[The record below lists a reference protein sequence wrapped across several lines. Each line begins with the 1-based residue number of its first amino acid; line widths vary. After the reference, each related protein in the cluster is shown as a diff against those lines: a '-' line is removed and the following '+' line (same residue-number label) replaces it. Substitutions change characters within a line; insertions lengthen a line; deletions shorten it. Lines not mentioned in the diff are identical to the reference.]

1 MAGTPIDSLELQIQS
16 NAKGAAAGLDNMVSK
31 LQNLASAVASVDTHR
46 MSGIATAERNIAD
59 ASVGFKGGRSNE
71 IRSLASA
78 LNSFDKVNTGAVY
91 SSANA
96 IEKLAGSMAQISS
109 VNFNAQ
115 GIINAAMALNK
126 LGGVK
131 AISGTSNLQSVKN
144 DLISFAQGLNSVG
157 TVNFDVTNLVS
168 VISSVS
174 KLGGKSAISAT
185 ENLPKISKNLLT
197 FIVSLNQLQSLKFDT
212 TGMTSLVASISKL
225 GGKSS
230 TTAITTIPL
239 LTKSLMTM
247 MNTLSKAP
255 TVSNNLIQMTNALAN
270 LASQGNKVGIA
281 SNKISSGFNL
291 MNRSVKSSTGHWRGL
306 ASAIGKFYAT
316 YFLVI
321 RAIRILGKA
330 VNYSSELTEVQN
342 VVDVTFGKMSGK
354 VEEFSKNSIKQLG
367 MSELSVKQY
376 ASRFQ
381 AMGSAMGIGS
391 NQVGNANAFLNNKTN
406 GYVGLSDSMADV
418 SLNLTKLTADM
429 ASFYDVSQKD
439 VAEDLQAIFT
449 GQTRPLREYGI
460 DLTQATLKEW
470 ALKNGLDAD
479 ISSMSQAEKTMLR
492 YQYVLANTTAAQGDF
507 ARTSDTWANQI
518 RILKQ
523 QFQQL
528 GLVIGKGVI
537 AAFKPFIRGLNSV
550 LGKVI
555 SFSETVLNALGQ
567 IFGWKFEISAGGITD
582 DIDDASS
589 GMDDL
594 SDGAG
599 NTASGIK
606 DATDAAKKFK
616 SVVLGIDELN
626 LNEPDNDTGSGSGGS
641 GGSGG
646 GGSSAGSSSGGLTTK
661 MEASDGILK
670 AYESNIKTLYQLGSY
685 ISGTIADSL
694 NAIDWNS
701 VYEKARNFGS
711 GLADFLNGLITPDL
725 FGAVGKTIANSLN
738 TAIYVALSLG
748 EGINAYGYGES
759 VAEGINQFFKNFD
772 FSSLAETLNVWVDN
786 LELFIKGF
794 ADKIEWK
801 YIFSGIRDFFSNLE
815 IDTVVVAIGAI
826 AWKFGA
832 FSAIKTALL
841 TPITTAVSQMSF
853 QSVAILIRDGIKN
866 GLSKLSGSVIP
877 NLAEFLGIS
886 AGAAT
891 VVVAVVAAIGIA
903 IKDLWDTS
911 ESFRNSVS
919 DMWDNIK
926 ETISNAW
933 TIIWDNTLKPGFEDV
948 QNLFDSLGKL
958 WSAIYEAYESSGA
971 KALFEKIVVFLG
983 NTLVMVFKTN
993 ITMAATFIQVI
1004 GNAVGTVIKVIT
1016 AVIDF
1021 ITGVFSGDW
1030 QTAWQDLKTSIITIF
1045 SPITDW
1051 FSEKFNAAYNAIK
1064 SAWAF
1069 VGTWASEK
1077 WNQIKAPFKSVK
1089 KWFSDAFQT
1098 AYDSVKKIWKGIGK
1112 FFSGIAN
1119 DIISPIGNAVNGIIS
1134 GVNWVLS
1141 KVGSKTRLDKW
1152 SVPRFASG
1160 ADGLPQDTVGMVND
1174 QPGNTYKEM
1183 IVPKNGE
1190 PFIPKGRNVVLP
1202 MEKGTKIMPADQT
1215 KALMQSVG
1223 VPRFAGGIG
1232 QFFNNAW
1239 ESAKDIAGGIADYI
1253 SHPDKLLQIA
1263 LNKFVDIS
1271 NFVHPIS
1278 DIAGGVV
1285 KTTFNSIKD
1294 YIKGKLDAFVPKV
1307 TYSPSGG
1314 VEQWRAVATQALRIT
1329 NQLSDANINALLN
1342 QMKHE
1347 SGGNPNAIN
1356 NWDINAKNGTPSKG
1370 LMQVIDPTF
1379 RAYALAPYNT
1389 NIYDPLSNMI
1399 AAIRY
1404 TVSRYGSL
1412 YNGWTKRGYIGY
1424 KTGIGAISLSDLPKY
1439 SVGGFPEDGLFM
1451 ANRKELVGQFNGRNA
1466 VVNNYQI
1473 ESGIEKAVYN
1483 GYMRAHAQDTREVSV
1498 LEEILTAVREGKTIS
1513 IDGREIVRVYDSRK
1527 ARNGYAFT

>member
-174 KLGGKSAISAT
+174 KLGGKSAITAT

-381 AMGSAMGIGS
+381 AMGSAMGIGG
-391 NQVGNANAFLNNKTN
+391 NQIGNANAFLNNKTN

-738 TAIYVALSLG
+738 TAIYAALSFG

-794 ADKIEWK
+794 ADKIDWK
-801 YIFSGIRDFFSNLE
+801 YVFSGIRDFFSNLE

-1098 AYDSVKKIWKGIGK
+1098 AYDSVKQIWKGIGK
-1112 FFSGIAN
+1112 FFAGVAN

-1223 VPRFAGGIG
+1223 VPHFAGGIG

>member
-174 KLGGKSAISAT
+174 KLGGKSAITAT

-381 AMGSAMGIGS
+381 AMGSAMGIGG

-738 TAIYVALSLG
+738 TAIYVALSFG

-759 VAEGINQFFKNFD
+759 VAEWINQFFKNFD

-794 ADKIEWK
+794 ADKIDWK
-801 YIFSGIRDFFSNLE
+801 YVFSGIGDFFSNIE

-832 FSAIKTALL
+832 FGAIKTALL
-841 TPITTAVSQMSF
+841 TPITTAVSQMNF

-866 GLSKLSGSVIP
+866 ALSKLTGSVIP

-891 VVVAVVAAIGIA
+891 VVVAVIAAIGIA

-911 ESFRNSVS
+911 ESFRQSVS
-919 DMWDNIK
+919 DMWGNIK
-926 ETISNAW
+926 ETVANAW

-948 QNLFDSLGKL
+948 KNMFDSLGEL
-958 WSAIYEAYESSGA
+958 WGTIYDAYESSGA
-971 KALFEKIVVFLG
+971 KDLFEKIVVFFG
-983 NTLVMVFKTN
+983 KTLVMTFKTN
-993 ITMAATFIQVI
+993 ITMVANFIHVI
-1004 GNAVGTVIKVIT
+1004 GTVVSTVMQVFT

-1021 ITGVFSGDW
+1021 INGVFSGDW

-1112 FFSGIAN
+1112 FFAGVAN

-1141 KVGSKTRLDKW
+1141 KVGSKTRLGKW
-1152 SVPRFASG
+1152 SVPKFASG

-1451 ANRKELVGQFNGRNA
+1451 ANSNELVGKFDGKNA

>member
-174 KLGGKSAISAT
+174 KLGGKSAITAT

-291 MNRSVKSSTGHWRGL
+291 MNRSVKTSTSHWKGL

-321 RAIRILGKA
+321 RAIRVLGKA
-330 VNYSSELTEVQN
+330 VNYSSDLTEVQN

-381 AMGSAMGIGS
+381 AMGSAMGISG

-492 YQYVLANTTAAQGDF
+492 YQYVLANTTDAQGDF

-589 GMDDL
+589 GMDNL

-738 TAIYVALSLG
+738 TAIYAALSFG

-794 ADKIEWK
+794 ADKIDWK
-801 YIFSGIRDFFSNLE
+801 YVFSGIRDFFSNLE
-815 IDTVVVAIGAI
+815 IDTVVVSIGAI
-826 AWKFGA
+826 AWKIGAFGA
-832 FSAIKTALL
+832 MKTALL

-891 VVVAVVAAIGIA
+891 VVVAAVAAVGIA

-911 ESFRNSVS
+911 ESFRKSVS

-933 TIIWDNTLKPGFEDV
+933 TIIWDNTLKPGFEDI

-1004 GNAVGTVIKVIT
+1004 GTAVGTVIKVVT

-1112 FFSGIAN
+1112 FFAGIAN
-1119 DIISPIGNAVNGIIS
+1119 DIISPIGKAVNGIIS

-1141 KVGSKTRLDKW
+1141 KVGSKTRLGKW
-1152 SVPRFASG
+1152 SVPKFASG

-1183 IVPKNGE
+1183 IVPQNGE

-1347 SGGNPNAIN
+1347 SGGNPSAIN

>member
-115 GIINAAMALNK
+115 GIISAAMALNK

-174 KLGGKSAISAT
+174 KLGGKSAITAT

-291 MNRSVKSSTGHWRGL
+291 MNRSVKTSTSHWKGL

-321 RAIRILGKA
+321 RAIRVLGKA
-330 VNYSSELTEVQN
+330 VNYSSDLTEVQN

-381 AMGSAMGIGS
+381 AMGSAMGIGG
-391 NQVGNANAFLNNKTN
+391 NQIGNANAFLNNKTN

-492 YQYVLANTTAAQGDF
+492 YQYVLANTTDAQGDF

-518 RILKQ
+518 RVLKQ

-711 GLADFLNGLITPDL
+711 GLADFLNGLITPEL

-738 TAIYVALSLG
+738 TAIYVALSFG

-794 ADKIEWK
+794 ADKIDWK
-801 YIFSGIRDFFSNLE
+801 HVFSGIRDFFSNLE
-815 IDTVVVAIGAI
+815 IDTVVVSIGAI
-826 AWKFGA
+826 AWKIGA
-832 FSAIKTALL
+832 FGAIKTALL

-911 ESFRNSVS
+911 ESFRKSVS

-933 TIIWDNTLKPGFEDV
+933 TIIWDNTLKPGFEDI

-958 WSAIYEAYESSGA
+958 WSTIYEAYESSGA

-1004 GNAVGTVIKVIT
+1004 GTAVGTVIKVVT

-1030 QTAWQDLKTSIITIF
+1030 QTAWQDLKTSITTIF

-1112 FFSGIAN
+1112 FFAGIAN
-1119 DIISPIGNAVNGIIS
+1119 DIISPIGKAVNGIIS

-1141 KVGSKTRLDKW
+1141 KVGSKTRLGKW
-1152 SVPRFASG
+1152 SVPKFASG

-1183 IVPKNGE
+1183 IVPQNGE

-1202 MEKGTKIMPADQT
+1202 MEKGTKIMPAEQT

-1223 VPRFAGGIG
+1223 VPHFAGGIG

-1347 SGGNPNAIN
+1347 SGGNPSAIN

>member
-31 LQNLASAVASVDTHR
+31 LQNLASAVASIDTHR

-168 VISSVS
+168 VISSIS

-381 AMGSAMGIGS
+381 AMGSAMGIGG

-694 NAIDWNS
+694 NSIDWNS

-738 TAIYVALSLG
+738 TAIYAALSLG

-801 YIFSGIRDFFSNLE
+801 YVFSGIRDFFSNLE
-815 IDTVVVAIGAI
+815 IDTVVVSIGAI
-826 AWKFGA
+826 AWKIGA
-832 FSAIKTALL
+832 FGAIKTALL
-841 TPITTAVSQMSF
+841 TPITTVVSQMSF

-866 GLSKLSGSVIP
+866 WLSKLSGSVIP

-891 VVVAVVAAIGIA
+891 VVVAVIAAIGIA

-911 ESFRNSVS
+911 ESFRQSVS
-919 DMWDNIK
+919 DMWGNIK
-926 ETISNAW
+926 EIISNAW
-933 TIIWDNTLKPGFEDV
+933 TIIWDNTLKPGFEDI

-958 WSAIYEAYESSGA
+958 WSAIYEAYESSGV

-1004 GNAVGTVIKVIT
+1004 GTAVGTVIKVVT

-1098 AYDSVKKIWKGIGK
+1098 AYDSVKQIWKGIGK
-1112 FFSGIAN
+1112 FFAGVAN
-1119 DIISPIGNAVNGIIS
+1119 DIIYPIGNAVNGIIS

-1141 KVGSKTRLDKW
+1141 KVGSKTRLGKW
-1152 SVPRFASG
+1152 SVPKFASG

-1451 ANRKELVGQFNGRNA
+1451 ANSNELVGKFDGKNA

>member
-115 GIINAAMALNK
+115 GIISAAMALNK

-174 KLGGKSAISAT
+174 KLGGKSAITAT

-291 MNRSVKSSTGHWRGL
+291 MNRSVKTSTSHWKGL

-321 RAIRILGKA
+321 RAIRVLGKA
-330 VNYSSELTEVQN
+330 VNYSSDLTEVQN

-381 AMGSAMGIGS
+381 AMGSAMGISG

-492 YQYVLANTTAAQGDF
+492 YQYVLANTTDAQGDF

-738 TAIYVALSLG
+738 TAIYVALSFG

-794 ADKIEWK
+794 ADKIDWK
-801 YIFSGIRDFFSNLE
+801 YVFSGIRDFFSNLE
-815 IDTVVVAIGAI
+815 IDTVVVSIGAI
-826 AWKFGA
+826 AWKIGA
-832 FSAIKTALL
+832 FGAIKTALI

-891 VVVAVVAAIGIA
+891 VVVAAVAAVGIA
-903 IKDLWDTS
+903 SKDLWDTS
-911 ESFRNSVS
+911 ESFRKSVS
-919 DMWDNIK
+919 DMWDSIK

-933 TIIWDNTLKPGFEDV
+933 TIIWNNTLKPGFEDI

-1004 GNAVGTVIKVIT
+1004 GTAVGTVIKVVT

-1030 QTAWQDLKTSIITIF
+1030 QTAWQDLKTSITTIF

-1112 FFSGIAN
+1112 FFAGIAN
-1119 DIISPIGNAVNGIIS
+1119 DIISPIGKAVNGIIS

-1183 IVPKNGE
+1183 IVPQNGE

-1347 SGGNPNAIN
+1347 SGGNPSAIN

-1527 ARNGYAFT
+1527 ARNGYSFT

>member
-1 MAGTPIDSLELQIQS
+1 M
-16 NAKGAAAGLDNMVSK
+16 
-31 LQNLASAVASVDTHR
+31 
-46 MSGIATAERNIAD
+46 
-59 ASVGFKGGRSNE
+59 
-71 IRSLASA
+71 
-78 LNSFDKVNTGAVY
+78 
-91 SSANA
+91 
-96 IEKLAGSMAQISS
+96 
-109 VNFNAQ
+109 
-115 GIINAAMALNK
+115 
-126 LGGVK
+126 
-131 AISGTSNLQSVKN
+131 
-144 DLISFAQGLNSVG
+144 
-157 TVNFDVTNLVS
+157 
-168 VISSVS
+168 
-174 KLGGKSAISAT
+174 
-185 ENLPKISKNLLT
+185 
-197 FIVSLNQLQSLKFDT
+197 
-212 TGMTSLVASISKL
+212 
-225 GGKSS
+225 
-230 TTAITTIPL
+230 
-239 LTKSLMTM
+239 
-247 MNTLSKAP
+247 
-255 TVSNNLIQMTNALAN
+255 
-270 LASQGNKVGIA
+270 
-281 SNKISSGFNL
+281 
-291 MNRSVKSSTGHWRGL
+291 
-306 ASAIGKFYAT
+306 
-316 YFLVI
+316 
-321 RAIRILGKA
+321 
-330 VNYSSELTEVQN
+330 
-342 VVDVTFGKMSGK
+342 
-354 VEEFSKNSIKQLG
+354 
-367 MSELSVKQY
+367 
-376 ASRFQ
+376 
-381 AMGSAMGIGS
+381 
-391 NQVGNANAFLNNKTN
+391 
-406 GYVGLSDSMADV
+406 
-418 SLNLTKLTADM
+418 
-429 ASFYDVSQKD
+429 
-439 VAEDLQAIFT
+439 
-449 GQTRPLREYGI
+449 
-460 DLTQATLKEW
+460 
-470 ALKNGLDAD
+470 
-479 ISSMSQAEKTMLR
+479 
-492 YQYVLANTTAAQGDF
+492 
-507 ARTSDTWANQI
+507 TWANQI

-523 QFQQL
+523 EFIQF
-528 GLVIGKGVI
+528 GSIVGKGVI
-537 AAFKPFIRGLNSV
+537 AAFKPFIKGMNNVML
-550 LGKVI
+550 KVI
-555 SFSETVLNALGQ
+555 GFTENVLNALGQ
-567 IFGWKFEISAGGITD
+567 IFGWKYEISAGSLD
-582 DIDDASS
+582 DDLGDSADAM
-589 GMDDL
+589 GNL

-626 LNEPDNDTGSGSGGS
+626 LNEPDTDSGSGSGGS

-646 GGSSAGSSSGGLTTK
+646 GSVSGSGAGSGGNTGLSIEK
-661 MEASDGILK
+661 KELK
-670 AYESNIKTLYQLGSY
+670 PYESDIKTLYQLGNY
-685 ISGTIADSL
+685 IS
-694 NAIDWNS
+694 NALSDTLEGIDWNAI
-701 VYEKARNFGS
+701 YKKAENFGS
-711 GLADFLNGLITPDL
+711 GLADFLNGLITPRL
-725 FGAVGKTIANSLN
+725 FYDVGQSIANSLN
-738 TAIYVALSLG
+738 TALHAVNAFAVSFNWSGLG
-748 EGINAYGYGES
+748 ESLMSSIRG
-759 VAEGINQFFKNFD
+759 FFENWDAK
-772 FSSLAETLNVWVDN
+772 LTG
-786 LELFIKGF
+786 KT
-794 ADKIEWK
+794 
-801 YIFSGIRDFFSNLE
+801 FSNL
-815 IDTVVVAIGAI
+815 AIGILKGAI
-826 AWKFGA
+826 AACKDMKDNHFGKTVAQKLVDFVNGVNWKSLTWNLGGFFVALVESLTATEMEFRFTLIDAVIGGLADSFKDADKWLQDSLGDMSTQLDQFKGDCVKVWENISSGIHEKYLDISSGA
-832 FSAIKTALL
+832 
-841 TPITTAVSQMSF
+841 
-853 QSVAILIRDGIKN
+853 
-866 GLSKLSGSVIP
+866 
-877 NLAEFLGIS
+877 
-886 AGAAT
+886 
-891 VVVAVVAAIGIA
+891 
-903 IKDLWDTS
+903 S
-911 ESFRNSVS
+911 EA
-919 DMWDNIK
+919 WDNIK
-926 ETISNAW
+926 TTFA
-933 TIIWDNTLKPGFEDV
+933 
-948 QNLFDSLGKL
+948 
-958 WSAIYEAYESSGA
+958 SAPLYFG
-971 KALFEKIVVFLG
+971 EKWEG
-983 NTLVMVFKTN
+983 
-993 ITMAATFIQVI
+993 
-1004 GNAVGTVIKVIT
+1004 IKNYFSRVPSW
-1016 AVIDF
+1016 F
-1021 ITGVFSGDW
+1021 GEVFSD
-1030 QTAWQDLKTSIITIF
+1030 
-1045 SPITDW
+1045 
-1051 FSEKFNAAYNAIK
+1051 AYDETKN
-1064 SAWAF
+1064 AWAF

-1077 WNQIKAPFKSVK
+1077 WEQIKAPFKNIK
-1089 KWFSDAFQT
+1089 KYFSDGFT
-1098 AYDSVKKIWKGIGK
+1098 GAYNSVKKIWNGIGK
-1112 FFSGIAN
+1112 YFKGIAN
-1119 DIISPIGNAVNGIIS
+1119 DIITPIGSAVNGIIS

-1239 ESAKDIAGGIADYI
+1239 DSAKDIAGGIADYI

>member
-109 VNFNAQ
+109 VNFNSQ

-168 VISSVS
+168 VISSIS

-330 VNYSSELTEVQN
+330 VNYSSDLTEVQN
-342 VVDVTFGKMSGK
+342 VVDVTFGKMSEK
-354 VEEFSKNSIKQLG
+354 VEEFSKNSINQLG

-381 AMGSAMGIGS
+381 AMGSAMGIGG
-391 NQVGNANAFLNNKTN
+391 NQIGNANAFLNNKTN

-738 TAIYVALSLG
+738 TAIYVALSFG

-794 ADKIEWK
+794 ADKIDWK
-801 YIFSGIRDFFSNLE
+801 YVFSGIRDFFSNLE

-832 FSAIKTALL
+832 FGSIKTALL
-841 TPITTAVSQMSF
+841 TPITTAVSQMNF

-866 GLSKLSGSVIP
+866 ALSKLTGSVIP

-891 VVVAVVAAIGIA
+891 VVVAVIAAIGIA

-911 ESFRNSVS
+911 ESFRQSVS
-919 DMWDNIK
+919 DMWGNIK
-926 ETISNAW
+926 ETVANAW

-1098 AYDSVKKIWKGIGK
+1098 AYDSVKQIWKGIGK
-1112 FFSGIAN
+1112 FFAGVAN

>member
-59 ASVGFKGGRSNE
+59 SSVGFKGGRSNE

-96 IEKLAGSMAQISS
+96 IEKLAGSMAHISS

-174 KLGGKSAISAT
+174 KLGGKSAITAT

-381 AMGSAMGIGS
+381 AMGSAMGIGG
-391 NQVGNANAFLNNKTN
+391 NQIGNANAFLNNKTN

-1004 GNAVGTVIKVIT
+1004 GNAVGTVIKVVT

-1098 AYDSVKKIWKGIGK
+1098 AYDSVKQIWKGIGK
-1112 FFSGIAN
+1112 FFAGVAN

-1223 VPRFAGGIG
+1223 VPRFARGIG

-1379 RAYALAPYNT
+1379 RAYSLAPYNT
-1389 NIYDPLSNMI
+1389 EYLRSVVQYDC
-1399 AAIRY
+1399 RY
-1404 TVSRYGSL
+1404 SL
-1412 YNGWTKRGYIGY
+1412 YCI
-1424 KTGIGAISLSDLPKY
+1424 
-1439 SVGGFPEDGLFM
+1439 
-1451 ANRKELVGQFNGRNA
+1451 
-1466 VVNNYQI
+1466 
-1473 ESGIEKAVYN
+1473 
-1483 GYMRAHAQDTREVSV
+1483 
-1498 LEEILTAVREGKTIS
+1498 
-1513 IDGREIVRVYDSRK
+1513 
-1527 ARNGYAFT
+1527 

>member
-174 KLGGKSAISAT
+174 KLGGKSAITAT

-291 MNRSVKSSTGHWRGL
+291 MNRSVKTSTSHWKGL

-321 RAIRILGKA
+321 RAIRVLGKA
-330 VNYSSELTEVQN
+330 VNYSSDLTEVQN

-367 MSELSVKQY
+367 MSELPVKQY

-381 AMGSAMGIGS
+381 AMGSAMGISG

-492 YQYVLANTTAAQGDF
+492 YQYVLANTTDAQGDF

-646 GGSSAGSSSGGLTTK
+646 GGSSAGSSAGGLTTK

-694 NAIDWNS
+694 NSIDWNS

-738 TAIYVALSLG
+738 TAIYVALSFG

-794 ADKIEWK
+794 ADKIDWK
-801 YIFSGIRDFFSNLE
+801 YVFSGIRDFFSNLE
-815 IDTVVVAIGAI
+815 IDTVVVSIGAI
-826 AWKFGA
+826 AWKIGA
-832 FSAIKTALL
+832 FGAIKTALL

-1004 GNAVGTVIKVIT
+1004 GNAVGTVIKVVT

-1098 AYDSVKKIWKGIGK
+1098 AYDSVKQIWKGIGK
-1112 FFSGIAN
+1112 FFAGVAN

-1239 ESAKDIAGGIADYI
+1239 ESAKDIVGGIADYI

-1451 ANRKELVGQFNGRNA
+1451 ANSNELVGKFDGKNA

>member
-115 GIINAAMALNK
+115 GIINAAVALNK

-174 KLGGKSAISAT
+174 KLGGKSAITAT

-291 MNRSVKSSTGHWRGL
+291 MNRSVKTSTGHWRGL

-330 VNYSSELTEVQN
+330 VNYSSKLTEVQN

-381 AMGSAMGIGS
+381 AMGSAMGIGG

-582 DIDDASS
+582 DIDGASS

-694 NAIDWNS
+694 NSIDWNS

-738 TAIYVALSLG
+738 TAIYAELSLG

-801 YIFSGIRDFFSNLE
+801 YVFSGIRDFFSNLE
-815 IDTVVVAIGAI
+815 IDTVVVSIGAI

-832 FSAIKTALL
+832 FGAIKTALL
-841 TPITTAVSQMSF
+841 TPITTAVSQMNF

-866 GLSKLSGSVIP
+866 ALSKLTGSVIP

-891 VVVAVVAAIGIA
+891 VVVAVIAAIGIA

-911 ESFRNSVS
+911 ESFRQSVS
-919 DMWDNIK
+919 DMWGNIK
-926 ETISNAW
+926 ETVANAW

-948 QNLFDSLGKL
+948 KNMFDSLGEL
-958 WSAIYEAYESSGA
+958 WGTIYDAYESSGA
-971 KALFEKIVVFLG
+971 KDLFEKIVVFFG
-983 NTLVMVFKTN
+983 KTLVMTFKTN
-993 ITMAATFIQVI
+993 ITMVANFIHVI
-1004 GNAVGTVIKVIT
+1004 GTVVSTVMQVFT

-1021 ITGVFSGDW
+1021 INGVFSGDW

-1112 FFSGIAN
+1112 FFAGIAN
-1119 DIISPIGNAVNGIIS
+1119 DIISPIGKAVNGIIS

-1141 KVGSKTRLDKW
+1141 KVGSKTRIDKW
-1152 SVPRFASG
+1152 SVPRFSSG
-1160 ADGLPQDTVGMVND
+1160 ADGLPQDTVGIVND

-1307 TYSPSGG
+1307 TYSPSCG

-1451 ANRKELVGQFNGRNA
+1451 ANSNELVGKFDGKNA

-1498 LEEILTAVREGKTIS
+1498 LEEILTAIKEGKTIS

>member
-174 KLGGKSAISAT
+174 KLGGKSAITAT

-381 AMGSAMGIGS
+381 AMGSAMGIGG
-391 NQVGNANAFLNNKTN
+391 NQIGNANAFLNNKTN

-1004 GNAVGTVIKVIT
+1004 GNAVGTVIKVVT

-1098 AYDSVKKIWKGIGK
+1098 AYDSVKQIWKGIGK
-1112 FFSGIAN
+1112 FFAGVAN

-1451 ANRKELVGQFNGRNA
+1451 ANSNELVGKFDGKNA

>member
-174 KLGGKSAISAT
+174 KLGGKSAITAT

-381 AMGSAMGIGS
+381 AMGSAMGIGG
-391 NQVGNANAFLNNKTN
+391 NQIGNANAFLNNKTN

-1004 GNAVGTVIKVIT
+1004 GNAVGTVIKVVT

-1098 AYDSVKKIWKGIGK
+1098 AYDSVKQIWKGIGK
-1112 FFSGIAN
+1112 FFAGVAN

-1379 RAYALAPYNT
+1379 RAYSLAPYNT

>member
-1 MAGTPIDSLELQIQS
+1 MARTPIDSLELQIQS

-168 VISSVS
+168 VISSIS

-321 RAIRILGKA
+321 RAISILGKA

-381 AMGSAMGIGS
+381 AMGSAMGIGG
-391 NQVGNANAFLNNKTN
+391 NQIGNANAFLNNKTN

-866 GLSKLSGSVIP
+866 VLSKLSGSVIP

-1004 GNAVGTVIKVIT
+1004 GNAVGTVIKVVT

-1098 AYDSVKKIWKGIGK
+1098 AYDSVKQIWKGIGK
-1112 FFSGIAN
+1112 FFAGVAN

-1379 RAYALAPYNT
+1379 RAYSLAPYNT

>member
-31 LQNLASAVASVDTHR
+31 LQNLASAVASIDTHR

-168 VISSVS
+168 VISSIS

-381 AMGSAMGIGS
+381 AMGSAMGIGG
-391 NQVGNANAFLNNKTN
+391 NQIGNANAFLNNKTN

-694 NAIDWNS
+694 NSIDWNS

-738 TAIYVALSLG
+738 TAIYAALSLG

-801 YIFSGIRDFFSNLE
+801 YVFSGIRDFFSNLE
-815 IDTVVVAIGAI
+815 IDTVVVSIGAI
-826 AWKFGA
+826 AWKIGA
-832 FSAIKTALL
+832 FGAIKTALL
-841 TPITTAVSQMSF
+841 TPITTVVSQMSF

-891 VVVAVVAAIGIA
+891 VVVAVIAAIGIA

-911 ESFRNSVS
+911 ESFRQSVS
-919 DMWDNIK
+919 DMWGNIK
-926 ETISNAW
+926 EIISNAW
-933 TIIWDNTLKPGFEDV
+933 TIIWDNTLKPGFEDI

-958 WSAIYEAYESSGA
+958 WSAIYEAYESSGV

-1004 GNAVGTVIKVIT
+1004 GTAVGTVIKVVT

-1089 KWFSDAFQT
+1089 KWFSDAFQS
-1098 AYDSVKKIWKGIGK
+1098 AYNSVKQIWKGIGK
-1112 FFSGIAN
+1112 YFNGIAN
-1119 DIISPIGNAVNGIIS
+1119 DIISPIGKAVNGIIS

-1183 IVPKNGE
+1183 IVPKNGK

-1451 ANRKELVGQFNGRNA
+1451 ANSNELVGKFDGKNA

-1483 GYMRAHAQDTREVSV
+1483 GYMRAHSQDTREVSV

>member
-1 MAGTPIDSLELQIQS
+1 MA
-16 NAKGAAAGLDNMVSK
+16 
-31 LQNLASAVASVDTHR
+31 
-46 MSGIATAERNIAD
+46 
-59 ASVGFKGGRSNE
+59 
-71 IRSLASA
+71 
-78 LNSFDKVNTGAVY
+78 
-91 SSANA
+91 
-96 IEKLAGSMAQISS
+96 
-109 VNFNAQ
+109 
-115 GIINAAMALNK
+115 
-126 LGGVK
+126 
-131 AISGTSNLQSVKN
+131 
-144 DLISFAQGLNSVG
+144 
-157 TVNFDVTNLVS
+157 
-168 VISSVS
+168 
-174 KLGGKSAISAT
+174 
-185 ENLPKISKNLLT
+185 
-197 FIVSLNQLQSLKFDT
+197 
-212 TGMTSLVASISKL
+212 SLVASISKL

-255 TVSNNLIQMTNALAN
+255 TVSNNLIKMTNALAN

-381 AMGSAMGIGS
+381 AMGSAMGIGG

-694 NAIDWNS
+694 NSIDWNS

-801 YIFSGIRDFFSNLE
+801 YVFSGIRDFFSNLE
-815 IDTVVVAIGAI
+815 IDTVVVSIGAI
-826 AWKFGA
+826 AWKIGA
-832 FSAIKTALL
+832 FGAIKTALL

-866 GLSKLSGSVIP
+866 ALSKLTGSVIP
-877 NLAEFLGIS
+877 NLAEFLGLS

-891 VVVAVVAAIGIA
+891 VVVAVIAAIGIA

-911 ESFRNSVS
+911 ESFRQSVS

-948 QNLFDSLGKL
+948 KNMFDSLGEL
-958 WSAIYEAYESSGA
+958 WGTIYDAYESSGA
-971 KALFEKIVVFLG
+971 KDLFEKIVVFFG
-983 NTLVMVFKTN
+983 KTLVMTFKTN
-993 ITMAATFIQVI
+993 ITMVANFIHVI
-1004 GNAVGTVIKVIT
+1004 GTVV
-1016 AVIDF
+1016 
-1021 ITGVFSGDW
+1021 S
-1030 QTAWQDLKTSIITIF
+1030 
-1045 SPITDW
+1045 
-1051 FSEKFNAAYNAIK
+1051 
-1064 SAWAF
+1064 
-1069 VGTWASEK
+1069 
-1077 WNQIKAPFKSVK
+1077 
-1089 KWFSDAFQT
+1089 
-1098 AYDSVKKIWKGIGK
+1098 
-1112 FFSGIAN
+1112 
-1119 DIISPIGNAVNGIIS
+1119 
-1134 GVNWVLS
+1134 
-1141 KVGSKTRLDKW
+1141 
-1152 SVPRFASG
+1152 
-1160 ADGLPQDTVGMVND
+1160 TV
-1174 QPGNTYKEM
+1174 
-1183 IVPKNGE
+1183 
-1190 PFIPKGRNVVLP
+1190 
-1202 MEKGTKIMPADQT
+1202 
-1215 KALMQSVG
+1215 
-1223 VPRFAGGIG
+1223 
-1232 QFFNNAW
+1232 
-1239 ESAKDIAGGIADYI
+1239 
-1253 SHPDKLLQIA
+1253 
-1263 LNKFVDIS
+1263 
-1271 NFVHPIS
+1271 
-1278 DIAGGVV
+1278 
-1285 KTTFNSIKD
+1285 
-1294 YIKGKLDAFVPKV
+1294 
-1307 TYSPSGG
+1307 
-1314 VEQWRAVATQALRIT
+1314 
-1329 NQLSDANINALLN
+1329 
-1342 QMKHE
+1342 
-1347 SGGNPNAIN
+1347 
-1356 NWDINAKNGTPSKG
+1356 
-1370 LMQVIDPTF
+1370 
-1379 RAYALAPYNT
+1379 
-1389 NIYDPLSNMI
+1389 
-1399 AAIRY
+1399 
-1404 TVSRYGSL
+1404 
-1412 YNGWTKRGYIGY
+1412 
-1424 KTGIGAISLSDLPKY
+1424 
-1439 SVGGFPEDGLFM
+1439 
-1451 ANRKELVGQFNGRNA
+1451 
-1466 VVNNYQI
+1466 
-1473 ESGIEKAVYN
+1473 
-1483 GYMRAHAQDTREVSV
+1483 
-1498 LEEILTAVREGKTIS
+1498 
-1513 IDGREIVRVYDSRK
+1513 
-1527 ARNGYAFT
+1527 

>member
-1 MAGTPIDSLELQIQS
+1 MARTPIDSLELQIQS

-168 VISSVS
+168 VISSIS

-381 AMGSAMGIGS
+381 AMGSAMGIGG
-391 NQVGNANAFLNNKTN
+391 NQIGNANAFLNNKTN

-1004 GNAVGTVIKVIT
+1004 GNAVGTVIKVVT

-1098 AYDSVKKIWKGIGK
+1098 AYDSVKQIWKGIGK
-1112 FFSGIAN
+1112 FFAGVAN

-1379 RAYALAPYNT
+1379 RAYSLAPYNT

>member
-96 IEKLAGSMAQISS
+96 IEKLARSMAQISS
-109 VNFNAQ
+109 VNFNVQ
-115 GIINAAMALNK
+115 GIISAAMALNK

-174 KLGGKSAISAT
+174 KLGGKSAITAT

-291 MNRSVKSSTGHWRGL
+291 MNRSVKTSTSHWKGL
-306 ASAIGKFYAT
+306 ASTIGKFYAT

-381 AMGSAMGIGS
+381 AMGSAMGVSG

-492 YQYVLANTTAAQGDF
+492 YQYVLANTTDAQGDF

-794 ADKIEWK
+794 ADKIDWK
-801 YIFSGIRDFFSNLE
+801 HVFSGIRDFFSNLE
-815 IDTVVVAIGAI
+815 IDTVAASIGVI
-826 AWKFGA
+826 AWKIGA
-832 FSAIKTALL
+832 FGAIKTALL

-933 TIIWDNTLKPGFEDV
+933 TIIWDNTLKPGFEEV

-1004 GNAVGTVIKVIT
+1004 GNAVGTVIKVVT

-1098 AYDSVKKIWKGIGK
+1098 AYDSVKQIWKGIGK
-1112 FFSGIAN
+1112 FFAGVAN

-1451 ANRKELVGQFNGRNA
+1451 ANSNELVGKFDGKNA

>member
-1 MAGTPIDSLELQIQS
+1 MARTPIDSLELQIQS

-168 VISSVS
+168 VISSIS

-291 MNRSVKSSTGHWRGL
+291 MNRSVKSSTGHWRGF

-1004 GNAVGTVIKVIT
+1004 GNAVGTVIKVVT

-1098 AYDSVKKIWKGIGK
+1098 AYDSVKQIWKGIGK
-1112 FFSGIAN
+1112 FFAGVAN

-1379 RAYALAPYNT
+1379 RAYSLAPYNT

>member
-115 GIINAAMALNK
+115 GIISAAMALNK

-174 KLGGKSAISAT
+174 KLGGKSAITAT

-291 MNRSVKSSTGHWRGL
+291 MNRSVKTSTSHWKGL

-381 AMGSAMGIGS
+381 AMGSAMGIGG
-391 NQVGNANAFLNNKTN
+391 NQIGNANAFLNNKTN

-492 YQYVLANTTAAQGDF
+492 YQYVLANTTDAQGDF

-738 TAIYVALSLG
+738 TAIYVALSFG

-786 LELFIKGF
+786 LELFINGF
-794 ADKIEWK
+794 ADKIDWK
-801 YIFSGIRDFFSNLE
+801 YVFSGIRDFFSNLE
-815 IDTVVVAIGAI
+815 IDTVVVSIGAI
-826 AWKFGA
+826 AWKIGA
-832 FSAIKTALL
+832 FGAIKTALL

-1004 GNAVGTVIKVIT
+1004 GNAVGTVIKVVT

-1030 QTAWQDLKTSIITIF
+1030 QTAWQDLKTSITTIF

-1112 FFSGIAN
+1112 FFAGIAN
-1119 DIISPIGNAVNGIIS
+1119 DIISPIGKAVNGIIS

-1183 IVPKNGE
+1183 IVPQNGE

-1347 SGGNPNAIN
+1347 SGGNPSAIN

>member
-174 KLGGKSAISAT
+174 KLGGKSAITAT

-381 AMGSAMGIGS
+381 AMGSAMGIGG
-391 NQVGNANAFLNNKTN
+391 NQIGNANAFLNNKTN

-933 TIIWDNTLKPGFEDV
+933 TIIWVNTLKTGFEDV

-1004 GNAVGTVIKVIT
+1004 GNAVGTVIKVVT

-1045 SPITDW
+1045 SPIADW

-1098 AYDSVKKIWKGIGK
+1098 AYDSVKQIWKGIGK
-1112 FFSGIAN
+1112 FFAGVAN

-1379 RAYALAPYNT
+1379 RAYSLAPYNT

>member
-1 MAGTPIDSLELQIQS
+1 MARTPIDSLELQIQS

-168 VISSVS
+168 VISSIS

-321 RAIRILGKA
+321 RAISILGKA

-381 AMGSAMGIGS
+381 AMGSAMGIGG
-391 NQVGNANAFLNNKTN
+391 NQIGNANAFLNNKTN

-1004 GNAVGTVIKVIT
+1004 GNAVGTVIKVVT

-1098 AYDSVKKIWKGIGK
+1098 AYDSVKQIWKGIGK
-1112 FFSGIAN
+1112 FFAGVAN

-1379 RAYALAPYNT
+1379 RAYSLAPYNT

>member
-31 LQNLASAVASVDTHR
+31 LQNLASAVASIDTHR

-174 KLGGKSAISAT
+174 KLGGKSAITAT

-291 MNRSVKSSTGHWRGL
+291 MNRSVKTSTGHWRGL

-381 AMGSAMGIGS
+381 AMGSAMGIGG
-391 NQVGNANAFLNNKTN
+391 NQIGNANAFLNKQTN

-599 NTASGIK
+599 NTASGIE

-685 ISGTIADSL
+685 ISGTIANSL

-1098 AYDSVKKIWKGIGK
+1098 AYDSVKQIWKGIGK
-1112 FFSGIAN
+1112 FFAGVAN

-1174 QPGNTYKEM
+1174 QPGNIYKEM

-1498 LEEILTAVREGKTIS
+1498 LEEILTAIKEGKTIS

>member
-109 VNFNAQ
+109 VNFNSQ

-174 KLGGKSAISAT
+174 KLGGKSAITAT

-239 LTKSLMTM
+239 LTKELMSM
-247 MNTLSKAP
+247 MSTLSRAP
-255 TVSNNLIQMTNALAN
+255 YVSQNIIQMTNALAN
-270 LASQGNKVGIA
+270 LASNGNKVGVA
-281 SNKISSGFNL
+281 STKISSGFNL
-291 MNRSVKSSTGHWRGL
+291 MNRSAKSSTRHWKGL
-306 ASAIGKFYAT
+306 TSAIGSFYAKF
-316 YFLVI
+316 FLVI
-321 RAIRILGKA
+321 RAIRLLGKA
-330 VNYSSELTEVQN
+330 VDYSSQLTEVQN
-342 VVDVTFGKMSGK
+342 VVDTTFGNMSQKMND
-354 VEEFSKNSIKQLG
+354 FAATAIQTYG
-367 MSELSVKQY
+367 MSELSAKQFG
-376 ASRFQ
+376 SRFQ
-381 AMGSAMGIGS
+381 AMGVAMGIDKSSLGS
-391 NQVGNANAFLNNKTN
+391 ANDFLSKQTK
-406 GYVGLSDSMADV
+406 GYISASDSMADM
-418 SLNLTKLTADM
+418 SINLTKLTADL
-429 ASFYDVSQKD
+429 ASFYDVEQKD
-439 VAEDLQAIFT
+439 VAEDLQSIFT
-449 GQTRPLREYGI
+449 GQTRPLRAYGL

-470 ALKNGLDAD
+470 AMKNGLDAD
-479 ISSMSQAEKTMLR
+479 IDSMSQAQKTLLR

-523 QFQQL
+523 EFIQF
-528 GLVIGKGVI
+528 GSIVGKGVI
-537 AAFKPFIRGLNSV
+537 AAFKPFIKGMNNVML
-550 LGKVI
+550 KVI
-555 SFSETVLNALGQ
+555 GFTENVLNALGQ
-567 IFGWKFEISAGGITD
+567 IFGWKYEISAGSLD
-582 DIDDASS
+582 DDLGDSADAM
-589 GMDDL
+589 GNL

-626 LNEPDNDTGSGSGGS
+626 LNEPDTDSGSGSGGS

-646 GGSSAGSSSGGLTTK
+646 GSGSGSSAGSGGNTGLSITK
-661 MEASDGILK
+661 QELK
-670 AYESNIKTLYQLGSY
+670 PYESDIKTLYQLGSY

-694 NAIDWNS
+694 NSIDWNS

-794 ADKIEWK
+794 ADKIDWK
-801 YIFSGIRDFFSNLE
+801 HVFSGIRDFFSNLE
-815 IDTVVVAIGAI
+815 IDTVVVSIGAI
-826 AWKFGA
+826 AWKIGA
-832 FSAIKTALL
+832 FGAIKTALL

-891 VVVAVVAAIGIA
+891 VVVAVIAAIGIA

-911 ESFRNSVS
+911 ESFRQSVS
-919 DMWDNIK
+919 DMWGNIK

-1004 GNAVGTVIKVIT
+1004 GNAVGTVIKVVT

-1098 AYDSVKKIWKGIGK
+1098 AYDSVKQIWKGIGK
-1112 FFSGIAN
+1112 FFAGVAN
-1119 DIISPIGNAVNGIIS
+1119 DIISPIGSAVNGIIS

-1141 KVGSKTRLDKW
+1141 KVGAKTRLDKW
-1152 SVPRFASG
+1152 NVPRFASG

-1498 LEEILTAVREGKTIS
+1498 LEEILTAIKEGKTIS

>member
-174 KLGGKSAISAT
+174 KLGGKSAITAT

-197 FIVSLNQLQSLKFDT
+197 FIVSLNQLQYLKFDT

-291 MNRSVKSSTGHWRGL
+291 MNRSVKTSTSHWKGL

-321 RAIRILGKA
+321 RAIRVLGKA
-330 VNYSSELTEVQN
+330 VNYSSDLTEVQN

-381 AMGSAMGIGS
+381 AMGSAMGIGG
-391 NQVGNANAFLNNKTN
+391 NQIGNANAFLNNKTN

-794 ADKIEWK
+794 ADKIDWK
-801 YIFSGIRDFFSNLE
+801 YVFSGIRDFFSNLE
-815 IDTVVVAIGAI
+815 IDTVVVSIGAI
-826 AWKFGA
+826 AWKIGA
-832 FSAIKTALL
+832 FGAIKTALI

-891 VVVAVVAAIGIA
+891 VVVAAVAAVGIA

-911 ESFRNSVS
+911 ESFRKSVS

-933 TIIWDNTLKPGFEDV
+933 TIIWDNTLKPGFEDI

-958 WSAIYEAYESSGA
+958 WSTIYEAYESSGA

-1004 GNAVGTVIKVIT
+1004 GTAVGTVIKVVT

-1030 QTAWQDLKTSIITIF
+1030 QTAWQDLKTSITTIF

-1112 FFSGIAN
+1112 FFAGIAN
-1119 DIISPIGNAVNGIIS
+1119 DIISPIGKAVNGIIS

-1141 KVGSKTRLDKW
+1141 KVGSKTRLGKW
-1152 SVPRFASG
+1152 SVPKFASG

-1183 IVPKNGE
+1183 IVPQNGE

-1202 MEKGTKIMPADQT
+1202 MEKGTKIMPAEQT

-1223 VPRFAGGIG
+1223 VPHFAGGIG

-1271 NFVHPIS
+1271 NFLHPIS

-1451 ANRKELVGQFNGRNA
+1451 ANSNELVGKFDGKNA

>member
-168 VISSVS
+168 VISSIS

-381 AMGSAMGIGS
+381 AMGSAMGIGG
-391 NQVGNANAFLNNKTN
+391 NQIGNANAFLNKQTN

-661 MEASDGILK
+661 METSDGILK

-694 NAIDWNS
+694 NSIDWNS

-738 TAIYVALSLG
+738 TAIYAALSFG

-794 ADKIEWK
+794 ADKIDWK
-801 YIFSGIRDFFSNLE
+801 YVFSGIRDFFSNLE

-911 ESFRNSVS
+911 ESFRKSVS

-1004 GNAVGTVIKVIT
+1004 GTAVGTVIKVVT

-1030 QTAWQDLKTSIITIF
+1030 QTAWQDLKTSITTIF

-1089 KWFSDAFQT
+1089 KWFSDAFQS
-1098 AYDSVKKIWKGIGK
+1098 AYNSVKQIWKGIGK
-1112 FFSGIAN
+1112 FFAGVAN

-1141 KVGSKTRLDKW
+1141 KVGSKTRLGKW
-1152 SVPRFASG
+1152 SVPKFASG

-1451 ANRKELVGQFNGRNA
+1451 ANSNELVGKFDGKNA

-1483 GYMRAHAQDTREVSV
+1483 GYMRAHSQDTREVSV
-1498 LEEILTAVREGKTIS
+1498 LEEILTAIKEGKTIS

>member
-582 DIDDASS
+582 DIDDVSS

>member
-174 KLGGKSAISAT
+174 KLGGKSAITAT

-381 AMGSAMGIGS
+381 AMGSAMGIGG
-391 NQVGNANAFLNNKTN
+391 NQIGNANAFLNNKTN

-738 TAIYVALSLG
+738 TAIYAALSFG

-794 ADKIEWK
+794 ADKIDWK
-801 YIFSGIRDFFSNLE
+801 YVFSGIRDFFSNLE
-815 IDTVVVAIGAI
+815 IDTVVVSIGAI
-826 AWKFGA
+826 AWKIGA
-832 FSAIKTALL
+832 FGAIKTALL
-841 TPITTAVSQMSF
+841 TPITTTVSQMSF

-1004 GNAVGTVIKVIT
+1004 GNAVGTVIKVVT

-1098 AYDSVKKIWKGIGK
+1098 AYDSVKQIWKGIGK
-1112 FFSGIAN
+1112 FFAGVAN

-1498 LEEILTAVREGKTIS
+1498 LEEILTAIKEGKTIS

>member
-1 MAGTPIDSLELQIQS
+1 M
-16 NAKGAAAGLDNMVSK
+16 
-31 LQNLASAVASVDTHR
+31 
-46 MSGIATAERNIAD
+46 
-59 ASVGFKGGRSNE
+59 
-71 IRSLASA
+71 
-78 LNSFDKVNTGAVY
+78 
-91 SSANA
+91 
-96 IEKLAGSMAQISS
+96 
-109 VNFNAQ
+109 
-115 GIINAAMALNK
+115 
-126 LGGVK
+126 
-131 AISGTSNLQSVKN
+131 
-144 DLISFAQGLNSVG
+144 
-157 TVNFDVTNLVS
+157 
-168 VISSVS
+168 
-174 KLGGKSAISAT
+174 
-185 ENLPKISKNLLT
+185 
-197 FIVSLNQLQSLKFDT
+197 
-212 TGMTSLVASISKL
+212 
-225 GGKSS
+225 
-230 TTAITTIPL
+230 
-239 LTKSLMTM
+239 
-247 MNTLSKAP
+247 
-255 TVSNNLIQMTNALAN
+255 
-270 LASQGNKVGIA
+270 
-281 SNKISSGFNL
+281 
-291 MNRSVKSSTGHWRGL
+291 
-306 ASAIGKFYAT
+306 
-316 YFLVI
+316 
-321 RAIRILGKA
+321 
-330 VNYSSELTEVQN
+330 
-342 VVDVTFGKMSGK
+342 
-354 VEEFSKNSIKQLG
+354 
-367 MSELSVKQY
+367 
-376 ASRFQ
+376 
-381 AMGSAMGIGS
+381 
-391 NQVGNANAFLNNKTN
+391 
-406 GYVGLSDSMADV
+406 
-418 SLNLTKLTADM
+418 
-429 ASFYDVSQKD
+429 
-439 VAEDLQAIFT
+439 
-449 GQTRPLREYGI
+449 
-460 DLTQATLKEW
+460 
-470 ALKNGLDAD
+470 
-479 ISSMSQAEKTMLR
+479 
-492 YQYVLANTTAAQGDF
+492 
-507 ARTSDTWANQI
+507 TWANQI

-523 QFQQL
+523 EFVEF
-528 GLVIGKGVI
+528 GSVVGKGVI
-537 AAFKPFIRGLNSV
+537 AAFKPFIKGLNSV
-550 LGKVI
+550 MLKVI
-555 SFSETVLNALGQ
+555 GFTENVLNALGQ
-567 IFGWKFEISAGGITD
+567 IFGWKYEISAGSLD
-582 DIDDASS
+582 DDLGDSADAM
-589 GMDDL
+589 GNL

-626 LNEPDNDTGSGSGGS
+626 LNEPDTDSGSGSGGS

-646 GGSSAGSSSGGLTTK
+646 GSGSGSSAGSGGNTGLSITK
-661 MEASDGILK
+661 QELK
-670 AYESNIKTLYQLGSY
+670 PYESDIKTLYQLGSY

-759 VAEGINQFFKNFD
+759 VAEGINQLFKNFD

-794 ADKIEWK
+794 ADKIEWENV
-801 YIFSGIRDFFSNLE
+801 FSGIRDFFSNLE

-832 FSAIKTALL
+832 FGAIKTALL
-841 TPITTAVSQMSF
+841 TPITTVVSQMNF

-866 GLSKLSGSVIP
+866 ALSKLTGSVIP

-891 VVVAVVAAIGIA
+891 VVVAVIAAIGIA

-911 ESFRNSVS
+911 ESFRQSVS
-919 DMWDNIK
+919 DMWGNIK
-926 ETISNAW
+926 ETVANAW

-948 QNLFDSLGKL
+948 KNMFDSLGEL
-958 WSAIYEAYESSGA
+958 WGTIYDAYESSGA
-971 KALFEKIVVFLG
+971 KDLFEKIVVFFG
-983 NTLVMVFKTN
+983 KTLVMTFKTN
-993 ITMAATFIQVI
+993 ITMVANFIHVI
-1004 GNAVGTVIKVIT
+1004 GTVVSTVMQVFT

-1021 ITGVFSGDW
+1021 INGVFSGDW
-1030 QTAWQDLKTSIITIF
+1030 QTAWQDLKTSITTIF

-1051 FSEKFNAAYNAIK
+1051 FSDKFTTAYNAIK

-1069 VGTWASEK
+1069 VGTWAKEK
-1077 WNQIKAPFKSVK
+1077 YNAIISPFKNIK
-1089 KWFSDAFQT
+1089 KSFSDAFQS
-1098 AYDSVKKIWKGIGK
+1098 AYNSVKQIWKGIGK

-1451 ANRKELVGQFNGRNA
+1451 ANSNELVGKFDGKNA

>member
-31 LQNLASAVASVDTHR
+31 LQNLASAVASIDTHR

-168 VISSVS
+168 VISSIS

-381 AMGSAMGIGS
+381 AMGSAMGIGG
-391 NQVGNANAFLNNKTN
+391 NQIGNANAFLNNKTN

-694 NAIDWNS
+694 NSIDWNS

-738 TAIYVALSLG
+738 TAIYAALSLG

-801 YIFSGIRDFFSNLE
+801 YVFSGIRDFFSNLE
-815 IDTVVVAIGAI
+815 IDTVVVSIGAI
-826 AWKFGA
+826 AWKIGA
-832 FSAIKTALL
+832 FGAIKTALL
-841 TPITTAVSQMSF
+841 TPITTVVSQMSF

-891 VVVAVVAAIGIA
+891 VVVAVIAAIGIA

-911 ESFRNSVS
+911 ESFRQSVS
-919 DMWDNIK
+919 DMWGNIK
-926 ETISNAW
+926 EIISNAW
-933 TIIWDNTLKPGFEDV
+933 TIIWDNTLKPGFEDI

-958 WSAIYEAYESSGA
+958 WSAIYEAYESSGV

-1004 GNAVGTVIKVIT
+1004 GTAVGTVIKVVT

-1089 KWFSDAFQT
+1089 KWFSDAFQS
-1098 AYDSVKKIWKGIGK
+1098 AYNSVKQIWKGIGK
-1112 FFSGIAN
+1112 YFNGIAN
-1119 DIISPIGNAVNGIIS
+1119 DIISPIGKAVNGIIS

-1451 ANRKELVGQFNGRNA
+1451 ANSNELVGKFDGKNA

-1483 GYMRAHAQDTREVSV
+1483 GYMRAHSQDTREVSV

>member
-174 KLGGKSAISAT
+174 KLGGKSAITAT

-291 MNRSVKSSTGHWRGL
+291 MNRSVKTSTSHWKGL

-321 RAIRILGKA
+321 RAIRVLGKA
-330 VNYSSELTEVQN
+330 VNYSSDLTEVQN

-381 AMGSAMGIGS
+381 AMGSAMGISG

-492 YQYVLANTTAAQGDF
+492 YQYVLANTTDAQGDF

-738 TAIYVALSLG
+738 TAIYVALSFG

-794 ADKIEWK
+794 ADKIDWK
-801 YIFSGIRDFFSNLE
+801 HVFSGIRDFFSNLE
-815 IDTVVVAIGAI
+815 IDTVAVSIGVI
-826 AWKFGA
+826 AWKIGA
-832 FSAIKTALL
+832 FGAIKTALL

-1004 GNAVGTVIKVIT
+1004 GTAVGTVIKVVT

-1112 FFSGIAN
+1112 FFAGVAN
-1119 DIISPIGNAVNGIIS
+1119 DIISPIGSAVNGIIS

-1141 KVGSKTRLDKW
+1141 KVGAKTRLDKW
-1152 SVPRFASG
+1152 SVPKFASG

-1183 IVPKNGE
+1183 IVPQNGE

-1202 MEKGTKIMPADQT
+1202 MEKGTKIMPAEQT

-1223 VPRFAGGIG
+1223 VPHFAGGIG

>member
-31 LQNLASAVASVDTHR
+31 LQNLASAVASIDTHR

-168 VISSVS
+168 VISSIS
-174 KLGGKSAISAT
+174 KLGGKSAITAT

-381 AMGSAMGIGS
+381 AMGSAMGIGG
-391 NQVGNANAFLNNKTN
+391 NQIGNANAFLNKQTN

-738 TAIYVALSLG
+738 TAIYAALSLG

-801 YIFSGIRDFFSNLE
+801 YVFSGIRDFFSNLE

-832 FSAIKTALL
+832 FGAIKTALL
-841 TPITTAVSQMSF
+841 TPITTAVSQMNF

-866 GLSKLSGSVIP
+866 ALSKLTGSVIP

-891 VVVAVVAAIGIA
+891 VVVAVIAAIGIA

-911 ESFRNSVS
+911 ESFRQSVS
-919 DMWDNIK
+919 DMWGNIK
-926 ETISNAW
+926 ETVANAW

-948 QNLFDSLGKL
+948 KNMFDSLGEL
-958 WSAIYEAYESSGA
+958 WGTIYDAYESSGA
-971 KALFEKIVVFLG
+971 KDLFEKIVVFFG
-983 NTLVMVFKTN
+983 KTLVMTFKTN
-993 ITMAATFIQVI
+993 ITMVANFIHVI
-1004 GNAVGTVIKVIT
+1004 GTVVSTVMQVFT

-1021 ITGVFSGDW
+1021 INGVFSGDW

-1089 KWFSDAFQT
+1089 KWFSDAFQS
-1098 AYDSVKKIWKGIGK
+1098 AYNSVKQIWKGIGK
-1112 FFSGIAN
+1112 FFSGVAN
-1119 DIISPIGNAVNGIIS
+1119 DIISPIGKAVNGIIS

-1183 IVPKNGE
+1183 IVPQNGE

-1215 KALMQSVG
+1215 KALMQSAG
-1223 VPRFAGGIG
+1223 VPHFAGGIG

-1347 SGGNPNAIN
+1347 SGGNPSAIN

-1451 ANRKELVGQFNGRNA
+1451 ANSNELVGKFDGKNA

-1483 GYMRAHAQDTREVSV
+1483 GYMKAHAQDTREVSV
-1498 LEEILTAVREGKTIS
+1498 LEEILTAIKEGKTIS

>member
-96 IEKLAGSMAQISS
+96 IEKLAGSMAKISS

-157 TVNFDVTNLVS
+157 TVNFDVTNLVA
-168 VISSVS
+168 VISSIS
-174 KLGGKSAISAT
+174 KLGGKSAITAT
-185 ENLPKISKNLLT
+185 ANLPKISKNLLT

-306 ASAIGKFYAT
+306 SSAIGKFYAT

-321 RAIRILGKA
+321 RAIRVLGKA
-330 VNYSSELTEVQN
+330 VNYSSDLTEVQN

-381 AMGSAMGIGS
+381 AMGSAMGIGG
-391 NQVGNANAFLNNKTN
+391 NQIGNANAFLNKQTN

-460 DLTQATLKEW
+460 DLTQATLNEW
-470 ALKNGLDAD
+470 AFKNGLDAA

-670 AYESNIKTLYQLGSY
+670 AYESNIKTLYQLGSH

-711 GLADFLNGLITPDL
+711 GLADFLNGLITPEL

-772 FSSLAETLNVWVDN
+772 FSSFAETLNVWVDN

-794 ADKIEWK
+794 ADKIEWENV
-801 YIFSGIRDFFSNLE
+801 FSGIRDFFSNLE

-832 FSAIKTALL
+832 FGAIKTALL
-841 TPITTAVSQMSF
+841 TPITTAVSQMNF

-866 GLSKLSGSVIP
+866 ALSKLTGSVIP

-911 ESFRNSVS
+911 ESFRQSVS
-919 DMWDNIK
+919 DMWGNIK
-926 ETISNAW
+926 ETVANAW

-948 QNLFDSLGKL
+948 KNMFDSLGEL
-958 WSAIYEAYESSGA
+958 WGTIYDAYESSGA
-971 KALFEKIVVFLG
+971 KDLFEKIVVFFG
-983 NTLVMVFKTN
+983 KTLVMTFKTN
-993 ITMAATFIQVI
+993 ITMVANFIHVI
-1004 GNAVGTVIKVIT
+1004 GTVVSTVMQVFT

-1021 ITGVFSGDW
+1021 INGVFSGDW
-1030 QTAWQDLKTSIITIF
+1030 QTAWQDLKTSITTIF

-1051 FSEKFNAAYNAIK
+1051 FYDKFSGAYNNIK
-1064 SAWAF
+1064 NAWAF
-1069 VGTWASEK
+1069 VGTWAKEK
-1077 WNQIKAPFKSVK
+1077 WDQIKSPFKNIK
-1089 KWFSDAFQT
+1089 KWFSDAFRS
-1098 AYDSVKKIWKGIGK
+1098 AYDAVKQIWKGIGK
-1112 FFSGIAN
+1112 YFKDIAN
-1119 DIISPIGNAVNGIIS
+1119 DIISPIGKAVNGIIS
-1134 GVNWVLS
+1134 GINWVLG
-1141 KVGSKTRLDKW
+1141 KVGSKTKLSKW
-1152 SVPRFASG
+1152 DVPKFANG
-1160 ADGLPQDTVGMVND
+1160 ANGLPQDTVGMVND
-1174 QPGNTYKEM
+1174 QPGSTYREM
-1183 IVPKNGE
+1183 IVPKNGK

-1215 KALMQSVG
+1215 KALTQSAG
-1223 VPRFAGGIG
+1223 VPHFAGGIG
-1232 QFFNNAW
+1232 QFFSDAW

-1253 SHPDKLLQIA
+1253 AHPGKLLQIA

-1271 NFVHPIS
+1271 NLMHPIS

-1285 KTTFNSIKD
+1285 KTTFDSIKD
-1294 YIKGKLDAFVPKV
+1294 YIKGKLESFVPKV

-1329 NQLSDANINALLN
+1329 GQLSDANITALLN

-1379 RAYALAPYNT
+1379 RAYALAPYNK

-1424 KTGIGAISLSDLPKY
+1424 KNGIGAISLADLPKY

-1451 ANRKELVGQFNGRNA
+1451 ANSNELVGKFDGKNA

-1483 GYMRAHAQDTREVSV
+1483 GYMKAHAQDTREVSV
-1498 LEEILTAVREGKTIS
+1498 LEEILTAVKEGKTIS

>member
-168 VISSVS
+168 VISSIS

-381 AMGSAMGIGS
+381 AMGSAMGIGG
-391 NQVGNANAFLNNKTN
+391 NQIGNANAFLNNKTN

-794 ADKIEWK
+794 ADKIDWK
-801 YIFSGIRDFFSNLE
+801 YVFSGIRDFFSNLE

-832 FSAIKTALL
+832 FGAIKTALL

-891 VVVAVVAAIGIA
+891 VVVAVIAAIGIA

-911 ESFRNSVS
+911 ESFRQSVS
-919 DMWDNIK
+919 DMWGNIK

-933 TIIWDNTLKPGFEDV
+933 TIIWDNTLKPGFEDI

-958 WSAIYEAYESSGA
+958 WSAIYEAYESSGV

-1004 GNAVGTVIKVIT
+1004 GTAAGTVIKVVT

-1112 FFSGIAN
+1112 FFAGIAN
-1119 DIISPIGNAVNGIIS
+1119 DIISPIGKAVNGIIS

-1160 ADGLPQDTVGMVND
+1160 ADGLSQDTVGMVND

-1498 LEEILTAVREGKTIS
+1498 LEEILTAIKEGKTIS

>member
-16 NAKGAAAGLDNMVSK
+16 NAKGAATGLDNMVSK

-174 KLGGKSAISAT
+174 KLGGKSAITAT

-321 RAIRILGKA
+321 RAIRVLGKA
-330 VNYSSELTEVQN
+330 VNYSSDLTEVQN
-342 VVDVTFGKMSGK
+342 VVDVTFGKMSEK

-738 TAIYVALSLG
+738 TAIYAALSLG

-801 YIFSGIRDFFSNLE
+801 YVFSGIRDFFSNLE

-911 ESFRNSVS
+911 ESFRKSVS

-1004 GNAVGTVIKVIT
+1004 GTAVGTVIKVVT

-1030 QTAWQDLKTSIITIF
+1030 QTAWQDLKTSITTIF

-1089 KWFSDAFQT
+1089 KWFSDAFQS
-1098 AYDSVKKIWKGIGK
+1098 AYNSVKQIWKGIGK
-1112 FFSGIAN
+1112 FFAGVAN

-1141 KVGSKTRLDKW
+1141 KVGSKTRLGKW
-1152 SVPRFASG
+1152 SVPKFASG

-1356 NWDINAKNGTPSKG
+1356 NWDINAKKGTPSKG

>member
-16 NAKGAAAGLDNMVSK
+16 NAKGAAAGLDNMVLK

-131 AISGTSNLQSVKN
+131 AISGTSNLQTVKN
-144 DLISFAQGLNSVG
+144 DLISFAQGLNSIG
-157 TVNFDVTNLVS
+157 TVNFDVTNLVA
-168 VISSVS
+168 VISSIS
-174 KLGGKSAISAT
+174 KLGGKSAITAT
-185 ENLPKISKNLLT
+185 ANLPKISKNLLT

-321 RAIRILGKA
+321 RAIRVLGKA
-330 VNYSSELTEVQN
+330 VNYSSDLTEVQN
-342 VVDVTFGKMSGK
+342 VVDVTFGKMSAK

-381 AMGSAMGIGS
+381 AMGSAMGIGD
-391 NQVGNANAFLNNKTN
+391 NQIGNANSFLNNQTN

-528 GLVIGKGVI
+528 GLVIGKGAI

-589 GMDDL
+589 SMGDL

-599 NTASGIK
+599 NTSSGIK

-670 AYESNIKTLYQLGSY
+670 AYESNIKTLYQLGSH

-711 GLADFLNGLITPDL
+711 GLADFLNGLITPEL

-772 FSSLAETLNVWVDN
+772 FSSFAETLNVWVDN

-794 ADKIEWK
+794 ADKINWGNV
-801 YIFSGIRDFFSNLE
+801 ISGIKDFFSDLE
-815 IDTVVVAIGAI
+815 IDTIVVTIGAI
-826 AWKFGA
+826 ARKFGA
-832 FSAIKTALL
+832 FDAIKTALL
-841 TPITTAVSQMSF
+841 TPITTAVSQMNF

-866 GLSKLSGSVIP
+866 ALSKLTGSVIP

-891 VVVAVVAAIGIA
+891 VVVAVIAAIGIA

-911 ESFRNSVS
+911 ESFRKSVS

-926 ETISNAW
+926 ETIASAW

-948 QNLFDSLGKL
+948 KDMFDSLGEL
-958 WSAIYEAYESSGA
+958 WGTIYDAYESSGL
-971 KALFEKIVVFLG
+971 KSLFEKIIVFLG
-983 NTLVMVFKTN
+983 NTLVMTFKTN
-993 ITMAATFIQVI
+993 ITMVANFIQVI
-1004 GNAVGTVIKVIT
+1004 GTVVSTVIKVLT

-1021 ITGVFSGDW
+1021 INGVFSGDW
-1030 QTAWQDLKTSIITIF
+1030 DTAWKDLWTAITTIF

-1051 FSEKFNAAYNAIK
+1051 FSDKFTTAYNAIK

-1077 WNQIKAPFKSVK
+1077 WNQIKSPFKNVK
-1089 KWFSDAFQT
+1089 KWFADAFQA
-1098 AYDSVKKIWKGIGK
+1098 AYDSVKKIWNGIGK
-1112 FFSGIAN
+1112 FFKGIAN
-1119 DIISPIGNAVNGIIS
+1119 DIISPIGKAVNGIIS
-1134 GVNWVLS
+1134 GINWVLG
-1141 KVGSKTRLDKW
+1141 KVGSKTKLSKW
-1152 SVPRFASG
+1152 DVPKFASG

-1174 QPGNTYKEM
+1174 QPGSTYREM
-1183 IVPKNGE
+1183 IVPKNGK

-1223 VPRFAGGIG
+1223 IPHFAGGIG
-1232 QFFNNAW
+1232 AFFSNAW
-1239 ESAKDIAGGIADYI
+1239 ESAKDIVGNIADYI
-1253 SHPDKLLQIA
+1253 THPDKILQIA

-1271 NFVHPIS
+1271 NLAHPIY
-1278 DIAGGVV
+1278 DIAGGAV
-1285 KTTFNSIKD
+1285 KTTFDAIKD
-1294 YIKGKLDAFVPKV
+1294 FIKGKFDEFVPKV
-1307 TYSPSGG
+1307 TYSPSAG

-1329 NQLSDANINALLN
+1329 GQLSDANVNALLN

-1347 SGGNPNAIN
+1347 SGGNPSAIN

-1424 KTGIGAISLSDLPKY
+1424 KNGIGAISLADLPKY

-1451 ANRKELVGQFNGRNA
+1451 ANSSELVGKFDGKNA

-1483 GYMRAHAQDTREVSV
+1483 GYMRAHSQDTREVSV
-1498 LEEILTAVREGKTIS
+1498 LEEILTAIKEGKTIS